1 MRRDFE
7 KVTVVPIFG
16 GIWAPANSL
25 GINTLDAIGNIY
37 TVSSVALRATSQLGK
52 RICKVKPVG
61 RLDMEIF

>member
-7 KVTVVPIFG
+7 KVPAVPILG
-16 GIWAPANSL
+16 GKTAL
-25 GINTLDAIGNIY
+25 EKHLEINTLDAIGNIY
-37 TVSSVALRATSQLGK
+37 TVSSVARRATSWPGK

>member
-7 KVTVVPIFG
+7 KVPVIPILEG
-16 GIWAPANSL
+16 KMALGKSL

-37 TVSSVALRATSQLGK
+37 TVSSVARRATSWLGK
-52 RICKVKPVG
+52 RICNVKPVG